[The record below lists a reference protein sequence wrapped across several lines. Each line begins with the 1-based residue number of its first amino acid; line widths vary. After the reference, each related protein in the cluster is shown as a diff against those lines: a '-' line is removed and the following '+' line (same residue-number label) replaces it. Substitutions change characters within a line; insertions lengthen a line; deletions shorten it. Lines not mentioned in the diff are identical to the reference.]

1 MFLPEPDHH
10 LQARQASADQLPG
23 RRTGQFRGQLIE
35 HGEVVAALER
45 TGTDE
50 GPTAHVVDGKGQLV
64 AAVGGIDADHDG
76 PDAGR
81 GKLHQA
87 PLDVVRRPDAHPIPR
102 PDPERQQA
110 QRQPVYLG
118 QIFTVVPADLLVAH
132 HHCGPVG
139 ETFRH
144 LLQVGAY
151 GLVKQGLIAGT
162 GPVAEQ

>member
-1 MFLPEPDHH
+1 MPALCSSPSRITISRLGSRDD
-10 LQARQASADQLPG
+10 ARRPGGQCASSGPAPQ
-23 RRTGQFRGQLIE
+23 

-87 PLDVVRRPDAHPIPR
+87 PLYVVRRPDADPIPGRIPSASR
-102 PDPERQQA
+102 PSANLSIWVRYS
-110 QRQPVYLG
+110 R
-118 QIFTVVPADLLVAH
+118 
-132 HHCGPVG
+132 
-139 ETFRH
+139 
-144 LLQVGAY
+144 
-151 GLVKQGLIAGT
+151 
-162 GPVAEQ
+162 